1 MTHFKV
7 LIQFAKLKCPQEPS
21 PDDPEDHECYD
32 YGENK
37 KQWLQNKKG
46 CLIYF

>member
-21 PDDPEDHECYD
+21 PDDAEDHECYV

-37 KQWLQNKKG
+37 NNG
-46 CLIYF
+46 CKTKRAA